1 MTSQPDN
8 PGAHPADDV
17 DVTILGT
24 STTGTLLALALARGG
39 LTVELLGEDQMPRV
53 TGGEATLPCT
63 SFLYELIATRYRLPE
78 AALLA
83 DAGRVRAEVS
93 HHSGVHRTWGFV
105 HHEPGREHRAAHS
118 LQFNVPS
125 EHGESHFHRPDLDAW
140 LLAAAARRGVRTQ
153 QRSRVDKAV
162 VDGDGVRL
170 TLESGRELRTRM
182 VVDTQG
188 PDSAVARALGAERT
202 TLRATRTHGF
212 HAVGVRPYE
221 QLAPPHPGSHPWS
234 QGVLTHLFDGGWLQ
248 IGHFRNGDGTPP
260 PTALAAVT
268 LSLDASR
275 HPGPPGHSTEE
286 LWQEVLRHAEHH
298 PSIAAQL
305 AGARPM
311 ASWSDPAPHWR
322 ATRTVGDRMLLLDRA
337 ALGGDPLLGRDLY
350 ASAQLVL
357 VAAGDILA
365 AARDDDFSPGR
376 FRYLERL
383 QHGMADRHDALV
395 GAALAAGGSFELWSA
410 LARVWLLGTMFDA
423 LTLKRS
429 SKELARGASESAL
442 AGLRADPSRGVCH
455 RTVPEYDDLLDST
468 LALCRQVAAGDTA
481 PREAADRIM
490 RRLRHDRIVPPIYGF
505 GDPDDLEYVLSLRGR
520 LRTLR
525 WIRGEAQPS
534 VQRLVRSYGL
544 RGGGRGLGDDD

>member
-1 MTSQPDN
+1 MTSQPDHH
-8 PGAHPADDV
+8 GARPADDA
-17 DVTILGT
+17 DVTVLGT
-24 STTGTLLALALARGG
+24 TPTATLLALALARGG
-39 LTVELLGEDQMPRV
+39 LTVQLLGEDQLPRV

-93 HHSGVHRTWGFV
+93 HHSGVHRTWGFA

-140 LLAAAARRGVRTQ
+140 LLARAAQRGVRTQ
-153 QRSRVDKAV
+153 QRTRVDKAV
-162 VDGDGVRL
+162 ADDHGVRL
-170 TLESGRELRTRM
+170 TLDSGRELRTRM

-188 PDSAVARALGAERT
+188 PGSAVARALGAERT
-202 TLRATRTHGF
+202 TLRTTRTHGF

-221 QLAPPHPGSHPWS
+221 LIAPPRPGSHPWS

-260 PTALAAVT
+260 PTAPAVVT

-275 HPGPPGHSTEE
+275 HPAPPGESTED
-286 LWQEVLRHAEHH
+286 LWQEVLRHTAPH
-298 PSIAAQL
+298 PSLAAQL
-305 AGARPM
+305 ARARPM

-322 ATRTVGDRMLLLDRA
+322 ATRTAGERMLLLDRA

-423 LTLKRS
+423 LSLKRS
-429 SKELARGASESAL
+429 AKELARGASEKAL

-468 LALCRQVAAGDTA
+468 LALCRRVAADDTA

-544 RGGGRGLGDDD
+544 RGGGRDLGDDD